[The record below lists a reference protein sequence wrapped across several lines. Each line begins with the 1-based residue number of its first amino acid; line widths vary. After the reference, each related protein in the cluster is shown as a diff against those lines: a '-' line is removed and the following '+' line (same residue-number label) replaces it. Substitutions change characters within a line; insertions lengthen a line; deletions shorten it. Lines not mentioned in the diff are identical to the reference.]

1 MLHLAVDSWWPALCL
16 EEFSM
21 RINVIYSRIQSVVV
35 AGGWRLRRWLRAS
48 VMATLVIGAAIPTH
62 AASASAPLAIS
73 ASVVNNCTISTLP
86 VAFGV
91 YDPVVA
97 NAIINL
103 DGATNYLTYE
113 LHQDSSRTTVGGNSG
128 AGLLAPWRTR
138 NPA

>member
-1 MLHLAVDSWWPALCL
+1 
-16 EEFSM
+16 M

-48 VMATLVIGAAIPTH
+48 IMVTLVIGAAIPTH